1 MNTRTVTTA
10 MPPFVLVGT
19 GANITASQLKVH
31 VRYMQPDQKKVG
43 LLLRGKSK
51 GDIELTFWSRRGDQ
65 VQADEPPADV
75 VEAIK
80 RDFQQSAFFGSRQFG
95 VVFIN

>member
-1 MNTRTVTTA
+1 MNTRTETKA

-19 GANITASQLKVH
+19 GDKITASQLKVH
-31 VRYMQPDQKKVG
+31 VRYKQVDQRKLGV
-43 LLLRGKSK
+43 LLRGKPK
-51 GDIELTFWSRRGDQ
+51 GDIELTFWSRHGDQ
-65 VQADEPPADV
+65 VQSDTPPADV

-80 RDFQQSAFFGSRQFG
+80 RDFQQSVFYGCKQFG